1 MKEEMKKPRYAI
13 VDLEATSAGTT
24 ASIIQVGIVIIE
36 DDHIIKTYETDINPH
51 ERLDDHIIALTG
63 LTDERL
69 SKAPEFSQVAKEIF
83 ELLEDCIFVAHN
95 VKFDANLLAE
105 QLFFEGYEL
114 MTPRV
119 DTVELTQVFYPTL
132 EKYSLPILAKSL
144 SLNLANAH
152 TAISDAIATAELFL
166 KLRNKMRQLPKRT
179 LEKIVTFGDSL
190 LFESQL
196 VIKEII
202 AEKSSYD
209 DKDYIRVADILLKKD
224 QPMAKPKHLSLDFDT
239 NCHYLGLE
247 ERPIQSQFAQLIEKR
262 FEEPTTSFIEAQAG
276 IGKTYGYLLSLLPRL
291 DGKQLLISV
300 PTKVLQ
306 DQIVASEARQIK
318 ETFNI
323 DCQSIKSPQNYLK
336 LDAFYQTLQRQD
348 HNRLINRYKM
358 QLLVWLLETKTGD
371 LDEVKQKQR
380 FEAYFDEIKHDGFI
394 DASSPFFEVDFWHR
408 IESNYRKKPIII
420 TNHAYLLARS
430 EHDKS
435 FLENKVLVIDEAQ
448 KFFLALERTSQK
460 KVNVT
465 KILQI
470 IHKKL
475 QQDPP
480 LILQRLLESLQ
491 FELSHLVGDFYKKKR
506 NLLEEEH
513 LIQLK
518 QDISEYPDNDLDEL
532 KELLLSS
539 LTVFWLESEQL
550 ETHRETYLRGGQT
563 DFRRFQEYLSPKT
576 KTYAISATLSIS
588 KKVNL
593 ADLLG
598 FDEVTFDY
606 LPVDVSLNQK
616 IWLDKE
622 AEPYEK
628 IDLASYEAL
637 LVKKIVSLTRK
648 NIPMLV
654 LFTSKQVMLSVS
666 DRLDDYHIKH
676 LTQYKNGLASN
687 VKRRFDNA
695 ESKLLL
701 GTGSFWEGVDFT
713 QQDKMIAV
721 ITRLP
726 FDNPEDF
733 FTKKMASYLRDNKK
747 NPFYDY
753 TLPVAILKLKQAIGR
768 TNRRQT
774 QESAIII
781 LDNRVVTKRYG
792 KQITKA
798 LAKQSPVR
806 EENFEEILSELS
818 DFLL

>member
-1 MKEEMKKPRYAI
+1 MEEMKKPKYAI
-13 VDLEATSAGTT
+13 VDLEATSAGIN
-24 ASIIQVGIVIIE
+24 ASIIQVGIVIIQ

-51 ERLDDHIIALTG
+51 EKLDDHIISLTG
-63 LTDERL
+63 LTDKRL

-83 ELLEDCIFVAHN
+83 DLLEDCVFVAHN

-105 QLFFEGYEL
+105 HLFFEGYEL

-152 TAISDAIATAELFL
+152 TAISDAKATAELFL
-166 KLRNKMRQLPKRT
+166 KLRNKMRQMPKRT
-179 LEKIVTFGDSL
+179 LETIVTYGDSL
-190 LFESQL
+190 LFETQM
-196 VIKEII
+196 VIQEII
-202 AEKSSYD
+202 AEKTSED
-209 DKDYIRVADILLKKD
+209 DKDYIRVADILLKKEKAL
-224 QPMAKPKHLSLDFDT
+224 AKPKQLSRDFET

-247 ERPIQSQFAQLIEKR
+247 DRPIQSQFAHLIAER
-262 FEEPTTSFIEAQAG
+262 FDDSSTSFIEAQSG
-276 IGKTYGYLLSLLPRL
+276 IGKTYGYLLTLLPRL
-291 DGKQLLISV
+291 EGKQLLISV

-306 DQIVASEARQIK
+306 DQIVDNEGQKIK
-318 ETFNI
+318 ETFHI

-358 QLLVWLLETKTGD
+358 QLLVWLLETETGD

-394 DASSPFFEVDFWHR
+394 DASSPFFEVDFWHK
-408 IESNYRKKPIII
+408 IESKQAKKPILI

-430 EHDKS
+430 AHDKS

-448 KFFLALERTSQK
+448 KFFLALERASQK

-475 QQDPP
+475 QQESP

-491 FELSHLVGDFYKKKR
+491 FELSHLVSDFYQKKR
-506 NLLEEEH
+506 MLLEEDS
-513 LIQLK
+513 ITQLR
-518 QDISEYPDNDLDEL
+518 QDMSEYPDNDLDDL
-532 KELLLSS
+532 KQLLLGSY
-539 LTVFWLESEQL
+539 TAFWLESEQF
-550 ETHRETYLRGGQT
+550 ETHRETYLRAGET
-563 DFRRFQEYLSPKT
+563 DFRRFQQYLSPQT

-606 LPVDVSLNQK
+606 LPLDINNNQN
-616 IWLDKE
+616 IWLDK
-622 AEPYEK
+622 AADPYEK
-628 IDLASYEAL
+628 SDLASYEAL
-637 LVKKIVSLTRK
+637 LVEKLIALSQK

-666 DRLDDYHIKH
+666 ERLDEHHIKH

-687 VKRRFDNA
+687 IKRRFDNG
-695 ESKLLL
+695 ESKVLL

-713 QQDKMIAV
+713 SQDKIIAV

-733 FTKKMASYLRDNKK
+733 FTKKMASYLREHKK

-768 TNRRQT
+768 TNRRKT
-774 QESAIII
+774 QRSAVVI

-792 KQITKA
+792 KQISKA

>member
-1 MKEEMKKPRYAI
+1 MKEEIKKPRYAV
-13 VDLEATSAGTT
+13 VDLEATSAGTI

-36 DDHIIKTYETDINPH
+36 DDIIIKTYETDINPH
-51 ERLDDHIIALTG
+51 ERLDDHIVALTG

-69 SKAPEFSQVAKEIF
+69 SRAPEFSQVAKEIF
-83 ELLEDCIFVAHN
+83 ELLEHCIFVAHN

-105 QLFFEGYEL
+105 QLFLEGYEL

-119 DTVELTQVFYPTL
+119 DTVELTQIFYPTL

-166 KLRNKMRQLPKRT
+166 KLRSKMRQLPKRT
-179 LEKIVTFGDSL
+179 LEKIVSFGDSL

-196 VIKEII
+196 VIKEIL

-209 DKDYIRVADILLKKD
+209 DKDFIRVADILLKKD
-224 QPMAKPKHLSLDFDT
+224 QAMAKPKHLSHDFDT
-239 NCHYLGLE
+239 NCHYLGLD

-262 FEEPTTSFIEAQAG
+262 FDEPTTSFIEAQAG
-276 IGKTYGYLLSLLPRL
+276 IGKTYGYLLTLLPRL

-306 DQIVASEARQIK
+306 DQIVVNEGQNIK
-318 ETFNI
+318 EAFNI

-336 LDAFYQTLQRQD
+336 LDVFYQTLHRQD

-358 QLLVWLLETKTGD
+358 QLLVWLLETDTGD

-380 FEAYFDEIKHDGFI
+380 FEAYFDEIKHDGYI
-394 DASSPFFEVDFWHR
+394 DTLSPFFNVDFWR
-408 IESNYRKKPIII
+408 KIEKNYHKKSIII
-420 TNHAYLLARS
+420 TNHAYLLARL

-475 QQDPP
+475 QQEPP

-491 FELSHLVGDFYKKKR
+491 FELSHLVEDFYKKKR
-506 NLLEEEH
+506 VLLKEEQ

-518 QDISEYPDNDLDEL
+518 QDISEYPDNDLDKL
-532 KELLLSS
+532 KELLFGS

-550 ETHRETYLRGGQT
+550 ETHRDTYLRGGQT

-628 IDLASYEAL
+628 TNLASYEAL
-637 LVKKIVSLTRK
+637 LVKKIVSLSRK
-648 NIPMLV
+648 NVPMLV

-666 DRLDDYHIKH
+666 ERLEEHHIKH

-687 VKRRFDNA
+687 IKRRFDNG
-695 ESKLLL
+695 ESKVLL

-713 QQDKMIAV
+713 SQDKMIAV

-774 QESAIII
+774 QRSAVII

-792 KQITKA
+792 KQIRHA
-798 LAKQSPVR
+798 LTKQSPVR